1 MVEQVVVDV
10 APPYE
15 DPRGRGGLAHLN
27 LFVQEHHGLLG
38 QESILQQYRK
48 PSCEAWDPV
57 RQRQE
62 DQDLA

>member
-1 MVEQVVVDV
+1 MVERVAVDV

-15 DPRGRGGLAHLN
+15 DRRERGGAAHLKF
-27 LFVQEHHGLLG
+27 LAQEIHGLFG